1 MPPIK
6 KPQAT
11 AMFWMKI
18 SAMNSTTPTAAIVAY
33 WRFRYACAPS
43 WTAREMPCIRS
54 LPGGSARQG
63 TRGEQAVGHSAC
75 GANEGD
81 DDPMVRQKA
90 AQQKS
95 SAV

>member
-1 MPPIK
+1 MPPIR

-18 SAMNSTTPTAAIVAY
+18 SATNSTTPDERDRRVLAVQVGARALLDGQRDRLHPLVA
-33 WRFRYACAPS
+33 RREREQG
-43 WTAREMPCIRS
+43 ARGHE
-54 LPGGSARQG
+54 AVDHG
-63 TRGEQAVGHSAC
+63 TG